1 MGIDLIFLLFFS
13 LPRRLAKRVVS
24 TPTEKKI
31 YYGYMLLLHY
41 SINKNLDHSYYTCTC
56 IHVYR
61 ISAIKHQQKLGM
73 QIPGRWSLDL
83 SSYGL
88 FKWTNLNCSFFYGTR
103 TLKFSIYIFTPWHNI
118 SWGNSQCSHV
128 VSVLVPD
135 FGSDPHFP
143 VTFST
148 RGCVLELYHLG
159 IHPWGEHLLFIL

>member
-61 ISAIKHQQKLGM
+61 ISAIKTSTEARNADTWKM
-73 QIPGRWSLDL
+73 VIR
-83 SSYGL
+83 
-88 FKWTNLNCSFFYGTR
+88 FKQLR
-103 TLKFSIYIFTPWHNI
+103 
-118 SWGNSQCSHV
+118 V
-128 VSVLVPD
+128 V
-135 FGSDPHFP
+135 
-143 VTFST
+143 
-148 RGCVLELYHLG
+148 
-159 IHPWGEHLLFIL
+159 